1 MTSFAAR
8 FSINGNWVRRVY
20 VAALA
25 GSLVLVAACQQKM
38 AKQPSYR
45 PQEESSFFSRLA
57 PDGSQ
62 LDGRS
67 ARPLEQGTF
76 AIGLL
81 SPTDPLMT
89 GLTAEGQKAK
99 TRVDQA
105 AIPAGA
111 PDNVKNYV
119 DVFPFKITED
129 NLKRGLNRY
138 TVFCTPCHGPLG
150 DGKGKIVERGYLKPT
165 SYYLLYENGKEVAG
179 SGLSRGFGRY
189 RINVRMSPFDAA
201 AKNDSLVAPVGY
213 YFEVISRGFG
223 GMPDYSSQ
231 ISAEDRWNI
240 IAYIR
245 ALQLSQSVNLQDLP
259 KDVQE
264 AARKAIDEAA
274 KEHDGGHH
282 Q

>member
-1 MTSFAAR
+1 MRCRAAR
-8 FSINGNWVRRVY
+8 FSINGSWVRRFY
-20 VAALA
+20 VAAIA
-25 GSLVLVAACQQKM
+25 GSLFTVAACQQKM
-38 AKQPSYR
+38 ARQPSYR
-45 PQEESSFFSRLA
+45 PQEEADFFG
-57 PDGSQ
+57 DH
-62 LDGRS
+62 RS
-67 ARPLEQGTF
+67 ARPLEAGTF

-81 SPTDPLMT
+81 SSTDPLMT

-119 DVFPFKITED
+119 DVFPFKITEV

-138 TVFCTPCHGPLG
+138 TIFCTPCHGPLG
-150 DGKGKIVERGYLKPT
+150 DGNGKIVERGYLKPT
-165 SYYLLYENGKEVAG
+165 SYHGEN
-179 SGLSRGFGRY
+179 SRGFGRY
-189 RINVRMSPFDAA
+189 RIDLPLKD
-201 AKNDSLVAPVGY
+201 APVGY

-245 ALQLSQSVNLQDLP
+245 ALQLSQAVKLQDLP

-264 AARKAIDEAA
+264 AAKKAVDEGA

>member
-1 MTSFAAR
+1 MRCLAGR
-8 FSINGNWVRRVY
+8 FSINGNWVRRIY
-20 VAALA
+20 LAAVG

-45 PQEESSFFSRLA
+45 PQEEASFFSRLA

-67 ARPLEQGTF
+67 ARPLEAGTF

-89 GLTAEGQKAK
+89 GLTPEGQKAK

-138 TVFCTPCHGPLG
+138 TIFCTPCHGPLG
-150 DGKGKIVERGYLKPT
+150 DGNGKIVERGYLKPT
-165 SYYLLYENGKEVAG
+165 SYHGEN
-179 SGLSRGFGRY
+179 SRGFGRY
-189 RINVRMSPFDAA
+189 RIDLPLKD
-201 AKNDSLVAPVGY
+201 APVGY
-213 YFEVISRGFG
+213 YFEVVSRGFG

-245 ALQLSQSVNLQDLP
+245 ALQLSQAVKLQDLP

-264 AARKAIDEAA
+264 AAKKAVAEGAT
-274 KEHDGGHH
+274 EHDGGHH